1 MYAFQ
6 LTLPWSECPTVILEE
21 AANATAIVPECA
33 HSSETQFFWYRTAL
47 GITGDIG
54 DFGGIRLEAKSKI
67 RN

>member
-1 MYAFQ
+1 
-6 LTLPWSECPTVILEE
+6 VILEE